1 MAYTGFTPKQKQEH
15 YTGVANGTIPP
26 KANSSVSAQSQID
39 YARGQRDARNEMN
52 RNYLLGKNSH
62 LTEEEKTKMKA
73 DIRQKNKKFRAD
85 LKVKRQIATLEA
97 QGFKVT
103 KPKKK

>member
-1 MAYTGFTPKQKQEH
+1 MAFKGFTPKEKQEH
-15 YTGVANGTIPP
+15 YTGVAYGTIAP

-62 LTEEEKTKMKA
+62 LSEKEKIKLKA
-73 DIRQKNKKFRAD
+73 EFKQKNKKFEVVNFS
-85 LKVKRQIATLEA
+85 LPEGVKW
-97 QGFKVT
+97 
-103 KPKKK
+103 